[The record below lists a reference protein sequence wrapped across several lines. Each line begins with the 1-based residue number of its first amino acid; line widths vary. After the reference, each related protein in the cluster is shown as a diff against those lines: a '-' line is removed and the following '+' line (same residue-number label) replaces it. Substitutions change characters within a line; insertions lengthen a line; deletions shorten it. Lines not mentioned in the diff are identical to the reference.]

1 LNWNYEEGRIYSL
14 DEKGGLLAEANYSGK
29 ENGEIDIEHIY
40 VNPILRGQG
49 VAEKIMEA
57 IVEYLREQSI
67 KATATCSYA
76 SSWFEKNREK
86 VSDIISSNQSEQDV
100 ACRIDGKK

>member
-1 LNWNYEEGRIYSL
+1 MKR
-14 DEKGGLLAEANYSGK
+14 GGLLAEATYSGK

-57 IVEYLREQSI
+57 IVEYLREQGT

-76 SSWFEKNREK
+76 NSWLEKNREK

-100 ACRIDGKK
+100 ACRIDGKH